1 MIMSLVV
8 LLVAPFV
15 LLGLE
20 VPRVLEYC
28 VAGRAAAAFDP
39 GACIS

>member
-1 MIMSLVV
+1 MVMSLFV

-20 VPRVLEYC
+20 VLEYS
-28 VAGRAAAAFDP
+28 VAGHVAVAFDP